1 MRKKKFKIYLPAYR
15 LEIGKI
21 LQQYYILHDCSVI
34 EYQYHVIGLI
44 FMWLKNVRIGI
55 KKCQNIF
62 QLQTIQES
70 LKDTHG

>member
-1 MRKKKFKIYLPAYR
+1 MRKKKIQDIPAAYR

-34 EYQYHVIGLI
+34 EYHVIGLI